1 MNQIPA
7 IINTNPPEPK
17 APFAEMSAD
26 MVVESIVPSN
36 NYGKDQFE
44 ITAKIE
50 AIDQF
55 YSKKYWILQSMP
67 GAKELQPG
75 QTQTVSLRRRRLQQT
90 REGVVKKGYNDE
102 GRMLNHEWDW
112 EIVAMGKSEVEVNT
126 PQPSEI
132 NTPKPIAS
140 ATPTSSTMTTDMKI
154 TRTAMMKSLMENH
167 SKPVDTWSKED
178 YGQAQ
183 VTITELSKIINNI
196 GEFEL
201 SELE

>member
-7 IINTNPPEPK
+7 IINTSPPEPK
-17 APFAEMSAD
+17 APAAEMSAD

-67 GAKELQPG
+67 GAKDLQPG

-112 EIVAMGKSEVEVNT
+112 EIVAFGATNNEVAVPTAPATNTIAPVTTNGSSNGMSTSDRIDRAVAVKLAVAKS
-126 PQPSEI
+126 
-132 NTPKPIAS
+132 
-140 ATPTSSTMTTDMKI
+140 D
-154 TRTAMMKSLMENH
+154 KSLREIDQEELGWIN
-167 SKPVDTWSKED
+167 
-178 YGQAQ
+178 A
-183 VTITELSKIINNI
+183 VTDEFVKILNN
-196 GEFEL
+196 EFGK
-201 SELE
+201 